1 MIMTTSPKFAR
12 EQLEQLD
19 KETLID
25 LVLLLQDQLDQ
36 LSQRVKQLEDQVAK
50 DSRNSSKAPSSDGL
64 SKRKT
69 RSLRRSEGRKPGGQ
83 AGHAGHTLPMKAH
96 PDHIE
101 IHDLRHCPHCASDL
115 AAVAVSAYIRR
126 QVYDVPPVQV
136 EVTEHRVA
144 IKHCPGCE
152 RQVQAAFPQDVTQ
165 PVQYGAHLKA
175 QASYLNT
182 YHFIPMARTC
192 ELLGDFYGHAPSW
205 AFVAEAN
212 QAVAVGCEPTLTEI
226 KRQLLQADIVHFD
239 ESGLRVANQLHWL
252 HSASTQRL
260 TCFSLHPKRGQA
272 AMQENGILPAFT
284 GWALHDHWAS
294 YLAFA
299 QCDHAFCN
307 AHHLRELLFIS
318 DQYGQP
324 WAGEMAQ
331 LLRDIKAEVEAA
343 PGAAHSLTPDSLAH
357 FEAAYDAIL
366 QRGFKLNPPPDKP
379 AAKQCGRP
387 KQSPPKNLLDRLDK
401 HRSGVLAFMY
411 DFDLPFDNNLAE
423 RDIRMVKLKQKISG
437 AFRTWTG
444 AQTFCAI
451 RSYISTVRKQG
462 GTVIVALQDAL
473 ARQPFIPLPCAV

>member
-1 MIMTTSPKFAR
+1 MMTTLPKFER
-12 EQLEQLD
+12 EQLEQQD
-19 KETLID
+19 KGTLID
-25 LVLLLQDQLDQ
+25 LVLLLQDQLDK

-50 DSRNSSKAPSSDGL
+50 DSRNSSKPPSSDGL

-69 RSLRRSEGRKPGGQ
+69 RSLRQSEGRKSGGQ
-83 AGHAGHTLPMKAH
+83 EGHAGHTLPLKAH

-101 IHDLRHCPHCASDL
+101 IHDLRYCPHCARDL
-115 AAVAVSAYIRR
+115 SAVAVSAHRSR

-136 EVTEHRVA
+136 EVTEHRAA
-144 IKHCPGCE
+144 IKYCPGCA
-152 RQVQAAFPQDVTQ
+152 RQVQAAFPQAVTQ
-165 PVQYGAHLKA
+165 PVQYGPHLKA

-182 YHFIPMARTC
+182 YHFIPIARTC

-212 QAVAVGCEPTLTEI
+212 QAVEGGCEPTLTEI
-226 KRQLLQADIVHFD
+226 KRQLLEADIVHFD
-239 ESGLRVANQLHWL
+239 ESGLRVAEQLHWL
-252 HSASTQRL
+252 HSASTQML
-260 TCFSLHPKRGQA
+260 TFFALHPKRGQE
-272 AMQENGILPAFT
+272 AMQEIGILPDFT

-299 QCDHAFCN
+299 LCEHAFCN
-307 AHHLRELLFIS
+307 AHHLRELQFIT
-318 DQYGQP
+318 DQYAQP

-331 LLRDIKAEVEAA
+331 LLRAIKAEVEAA
-343 PGAAHSLTPDSLAH
+343 PADTHALTPDSLAH

-366 QRGFKLNPPPDKP
+366 QRGFKLNPPAENLEANKR
-379 AAKQCGRP
+379 GRP

-423 RDIRMVKLKQKISG
+423 RDIRMVKVKQKVSG

-444 AQTFCAI
+444 AQTFCVI

-462 GTVIVALQDAL
+462 GSVIAALQDAL
-473 ARQPFIPLPCAV
+473 AGQPFIPLPCAL